1 MRSQASAQGHKRG
14 QKLEKMAMQF
24 ILSHAYQ
31 TVFSATPGAEPSLLK
46 KACDKCRER
55 RVRCKTHPSGSC
67 ESCLTSG
74 KKCTFKY
81 VFKKRGRK
89 KATTTYE
96 YNVNSLHVRPQFQR
110 HSSASSTSIPTPPSN
125 LPLQYTDP
133 TMPHFNDLEKYSLA
147 LNQISLTLA
156 NK

>member
-1 MRSQASAQGHKRG
+1 
-14 QKLEKMAMQF
+14 MAMQF
-24 ILSHAYQ
+24 ISSRPNQ
-31 TVFSATPGAEPSLLK
+31 TVFSATPGAEPSSLK

-55 RVRCKTHPSGSC
+55 RVRCKLHVNGSC
-67 ESCLTSG
+67 DGCLAVG
-74 KKCTFKY
+74 KKCPFKY

-89 KATTTYE
+89 KATTSYE

-110 HSSASSTSIPTPPSN
+110 HSSASSTFIPTPPSN

-156 NK
+156 KK